1 MIDSCF
7 GENRMKISCPYSE
20 IYLLKRGWYTVNSK
34 SLFYLPCGDSEE
46 KVTQGISASRLAKH
60 TIPTA
65 APMFLGSNFSLG
77 LSVTLS
83 DETGSQKSKMADGN
97 NVISRISSN
106 INDSNEFPTAN
117 LTFSGSS
124 ISMELLPTL
133 SDVSGSRKPKMT
145 ACKPEVLLSQL
156 VDKIET

>member
-7 GENRMKISCPYSE
+7 GENRIKISRPYPE
-20 IYLLKRGWYTVNSK
+20 IYLLKRGWYTINGK
-34 SLFYLPCGDSEE
+34 SLFYIPCGDSEE
-46 KVTQGISASRLAKH
+46 KVPQGISASRLARN

-65 APMFLGSNFSLG
+65 TPMFLGSNFSLG
-77 LSVTLS
+77 LSATLS
-83 DETGSQKSKMADGN
+83 DETGSQKSKMAAGN

-106 INDSNEFPTAN
+106 IHDSNEFPTAN
-117 LTFSGSS
+117 PTFSGSS

-133 SDVSGSRKPKMT
+133 SDVSGSQISKMA

-156 VDKIET
+156 VD